1 MSAFS
6 WAWTI
11 LSFRME
17 CSVATSRDSKSIV
30 LESLYYRF
38 QIRIGKSTSCVGRLS
53 TLDSM
58 SDLVQVG
65 KDVFAGI
72 RNGLLFEIDMP
83 PVYADKTAKH
93 VEPDNLSLCCN
104 GTV

>member
-1 MSAFS
+1 
-6 WAWTI
+6 
-11 LSFRME
+11 ME
-17 CSVATSRDSKSIV
+17 CSVATTPGSKSVI
-30 LESLYYRF
+30 LENLYYRL
-38 QIRIGKSTSCVGRLS
+38 QICIGRSTLGVSRRS
-53 TLDSM
+53 ALDSM